1 MCGDKTLVEIDVDL
15 DGIVEWWEK
24 GHDGHVG
31 SLAVW
36 WVKVVV
42 YQQHLKSIHIHC

>member
-1 MCGDKTLVEIDVDL
+1 MCGDEMLVEIYVEL
-15 DGIVEWWEK
+15 DGIVQWSQK

-36 WVKVVV
+36 WVRVVV
-42 YQQHLKSIHIHC
+42 YQEDVMIWYP

>member
-1 MCGDKTLVEIDVDL
+1 MCGDKMVDL
-15 DGIVEWWEK
+15 NCMVEWCEK

-42 YQQHLKSIHIHC
+42 YQ